1 MTVVTIPSALLGD
14 ARCVASTAPV
24 PARPCDIEQARHSIA
39 QPRVGTAL
47 ATTLRHLRAFRTQT
61 QPRPHIFA
69 YYLEETCRLLAAGR
83 GLSHTMSMRFPR
95 AAANEAATTRLFI
108 DGQ

>member
-1 MTVVTIPSALLGD
+1 
-14 ARCVASTAPV
+14 
-24 PARPCDIEQARHSIA
+24 
-39 QPRVGTAL
+39 
-47 ATTLRHLRAFRTQT
+47 
-61 QPRPHIFA
+61 
-69 YYLEETCRLLAAGR
+69 LEETCRLLAAGR